1 MFTWKLPAGEDTT
14 PHHADP
20 AQHPV
25 LAVVKSN
32 PVRGDVV
39 IKNKMGALA
48 GCVVLALGIAACG
61 SSEKSSSSSSSST
74 AASTASSTPSTTAT
88 AVSAGSGTI
97 SGAGS
102 TFAAPVY
109 EQWASS
115 LSGLTVNYQAVGSG
129 AGITA
134 VESKTVDFGA
144 SDPPLK
150 AADEEAIAKNGST
163 AVQIPMFLGAITV
176 SYNLPGVKTGL
187 KLDGKT
193 IADIYLGKV
202 KTWDDT
208 EIKALNPG
216 VTLPSTSITVIHRS
230 DSSGTTAGFTGFLAA
245 VDPEF
250 KSKVGEG
257 KDVQWPTGTGAK
269 GNAGVAGAV
278 QQTTGAIGYVEQAYA
293 LEHKFTYASVKNKA
307 GAFVEPTLA
316 STSAAAQ
323 GVAVPANLGIK
334 ISNPAGAAS
343 YPITSQTFVVVSK
356 DMCKA
361 GIPGGEGAAKGVV
374 KFLDYGLGE
383 GQKILGQADYAALPA
398 AILAKSK
405 AAVAGLQCNGASLGG

>member
-1 MFTWKLPAGEDTT
+1 
-14 PHHADP
+14 
-20 AQHPV
+20 
-25 LAVVKSN
+25 
-32 PVRGDVV
+32 V

-48 GCVVLALGIAACG
+48 GCAVLALGLAACG
-61 SSEKSSSSSSSST
+61 SSSSSSGSSSSSSSS
-74 AASTASSTPSTTAT
+74 SSSGG
-88 AVSAGSGTI
+88 SATI

-129 AGITA
+129 AGLTSL
-134 VESKTVDFGA
+134 EGKTVDFGA

-150 AADEEAIAKNGST
+150 SEDESAIAKNGSP

-187 KLDGKT
+187 KLEGKT
-193 IADIYLGKV
+193 IANMYLGKI
-202 KTWDDT
+202 KTWNDP
-208 EIKALNPG
+208 EIEALNPG
-216 VTLPSTSITVIHRS
+216 VNLPDTAITTIHRS
-230 DSSGTTAGFTGFLAA
+230 DSSGTTSGFTGFLAA

-257 KDVQWPTGTGAK
+257 KEVPWPVGTGAK

-278 QQTTGAIGYVEQAYA
+278 QQTTGAVGYVEQAYA
-293 LEHKFTYASVKNKA
+293 LEHNFTYASVKNAA
-307 GAFVEPTLA
+307 GSFVAPTLA
-316 STSAAAQ
+316 STSAAAE
-323 GVAVPANLGIK
+323 GVTVPANLGIK
-334 ISNPAGAAS
+334 ISNPTAPSA
-343 YPITSQTFVVVSK
+343 YPITSQTFVVVNK

-361 GIPGGEGAAKGVV
+361 GVPGGEAAAKGVV
-374 KFLDYGLGE
+374 KFLEYGLGA
-383 GQKILGQADYAALPA
+383 GQAILSKADYAALPS

-405 AAVAGLQCNGASLGG
+405 EALKGLECNGSAISG

>member
-1 MFTWKLPAGEDTT
+1 
-14 PHHADP
+14 
-20 AQHPV
+20 
-25 LAVVKSN
+25 
-32 PVRGDVV
+32 V

-48 GCVVLALGIAACG
+48 SCAVLVFGLAACG
-61 SSEKSSSSSSSST
+61 SSSSTTSSSSSSST
-74 AASTASSTPSTTAT
+74 TSSAPASSTATTPPS
-88 AVSAGSGTI
+88 GSGTI

-150 AADEEAIAKNGST
+150 PADEEAIAKNGST

-176 SYNLPGVKTGL
+176 SYNLPGVKAGL

-193 IADIYLGKV
+193 ISDIYLGTV
-202 KTWDDT
+202 KTWNDP

-216 VTLPSTSITVIHRS
+216 VSLPSTAITVIHRS
-230 DSSGTTAGFTGFLAA
+230 DSSGTTSGFTSFLAA

-278 QQTTGAIGYVEQAYA
+278 QQTVGAVGYVEQAYA
-293 LEHKFTYASVKNKA
+293 LQHNFTYAAVKNKA
-307 GAFVEPTLA
+307 GQFVSPTLA

-323 GVAVPANLGIK
+323 GVRVPANLGIK

-361 GIPGGEGAAKGVV
+361 GIPGGEEAAKGVV
-374 KFLDYGLGE
+374 KFLDYGLGS
-383 GQKILGQADYAALPA
+383 GQSILSQADYAGLPA

-405 AAVAGLQCNGASLGG
+405 AAVAALQCNGAPIGG